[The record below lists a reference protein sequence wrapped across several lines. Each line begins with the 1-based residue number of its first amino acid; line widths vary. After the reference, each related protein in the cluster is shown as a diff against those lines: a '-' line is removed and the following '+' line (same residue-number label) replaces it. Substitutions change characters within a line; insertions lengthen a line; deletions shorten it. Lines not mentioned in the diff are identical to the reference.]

1 MEYSKQTVIEGL
13 KCTIEQTEARIVE
26 LSKPCVKS
34 LAFSRSEERDLL
46 KKKVKNWK
54 KRIKELED
62 ESTAISREREEIQSS
77 SIKL

>member
-1 MEYSKQTVIEGL
+1 MKYNKQIMIDGL
-13 KCTIEQTEARIVE
+13 KRSVEQTEARIVE

-54 KRIKELED
+54 KRIKGVGE
-62 ESTAISREREEIQSS
+62 
-77 SIKL
+77 

>member
-13 KCTIEQTEARIVE
+13 KRTIQQTEARIVE
-26 LSKPCVKS
+26 LSEPGVKS

-62 ESTAISREREEIQSS
+62 EC
-77 SIKL
+77 

>member
-13 KCTIEQTEARIVE
+13 KRTIEQTEARIAE

-34 LAFSRSEERDLL
+34 LAFSRYEERDLL

-62 ESTAISREREEIQSS
+62 ESTAIN
-77 SIKL
+77 

>member
-1 MEYSKQTVIEGL
+1 MNYDKKIIVEGL
-13 KCTIEQTEARIVE
+13 KRTIEQTDARIAE
-26 LSKPCVKS
+26 LSEPCVKS

-62 ESTAISREREEIQSS
+62 DGRVKEKS
-77 SIKL
+77 

>member
-1 MEYSKQTVIEGL
+1 M
-13 KCTIEQTEARIVE
+13 E
-26 LSKPCVKS
+26 LSEPCVKS

-62 ESTAISREREEIQSS
+62 DGRVKAKS
-77 SIKL
+77 

>member
-1 MEYSKQTVIEGL
+1 MEYNKQTVIEGL
-13 KCTIEQTEARIVE
+13 KRTIEQTEARIVG
-26 LSKPCVKS
+26 LSEPCVKS

-62 ESTAISREREEIQSS
+62 EC
-77 SIKL
+77 

>member
-1 MEYSKQTVIEGL
+1 MGFDKQELIKGYL
-13 KCTIEQTEARIVE
+13 RTIEQTETRIVE
-26 LSKPCVKS
+26 LSEPCVKS

-62 ESTAISREREEIQSS
+62 ENR
-77 SIKL
+77 